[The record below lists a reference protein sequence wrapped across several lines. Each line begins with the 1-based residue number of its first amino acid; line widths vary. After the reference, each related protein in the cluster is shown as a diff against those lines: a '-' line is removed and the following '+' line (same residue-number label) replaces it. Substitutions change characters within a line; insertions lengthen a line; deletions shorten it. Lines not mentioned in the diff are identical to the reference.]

1 MKWLT
6 EDPTYSIM
14 MGLLL
19 TGAFAAF
26 AFMLKQRLLWVLAAL
41 SFLIMVGLVIT
52 ERVIVTDYEQVRADV
67 FDLADA
73 VQRNDVDKVLS
84 YVSES
89 MPTTRS
95 RVRNEMPQYHFRTC
109 RILGFN
115 EISFDEES
123 QTATADFVVYV
134 DLNAMKTYQY
144 DGSGTRRVNLKFQ
157 KEPGGWK
164 IIDYSHRHPQSRDA
178 VQL

>member
-14 MGLLL
+14 MGLFF
-19 TGAFAAF
+19 TGAFSAF
-26 AFMLKQRLLWVLAAL
+26 AFMLKKRALWVLAVL
-41 SFLIMVGLVIT
+41 SFLVMVGLVVT
-52 ERVIVTDYEQVRADV
+52 ERMIVTDYEQIRADV

-73 VQRNDVDKVLS
+73 VQKNDVDKVLS

-95 RVRNEMPQYHFRTC
+95 RVRNEMPLYHFRTC

-115 EISFDEES
+115 EITVDEKA
-123 QTATADFVVYV
+123 QTAKVNFVVYV
-134 DLNAMKTYQY
+134 DLNAMKTHQY
-144 DGSGTRRVNLKFQ
+144 DGSGHRRVVLEFR

-164 IIDYSHRHPQSRDA
+164 IIDYSHSHPQSRDA